1 MMNTYRLDQDALQTK
16 FETITG
22 SLASSDMD
30 MTRSLMEDMTN
41 VLEFALNHR
50 DDDALKETLL
60 GMSAKAMAWRD
71 SLDGSS
77 YPTPKL
83 SVVR

>member
-1 MMNTYRLDQDALQTK
+1 MNTYRLDQDALQTK
-16 FETITG
+16 FEAITG

-71 SLDGSS
+71 SLDASS
-77 YPTPKL
+77 YPAPKL